1 MTRISMEKTMNET
14 ECKSDEVQRALAD
27 VEQAGVDVRRAVGA
41 LEVAEEKL
49 DRAEHTLEEAEKHKL
64 FKVTVLYNG
73 LEREVEAKP
82 DELVKKLLVD
92 AIAAFQSVTNP
103 HTLSLFTKDGRELD
117 DNQTVREAKVIPCE
131 TLLLRPGA
139 VKGGA

>member
-1 MTRISMEKTMNET
+1 MVGEVKCEN
-14 ECKSDEVQRALAD
+14 DEAQRALAD
-27 VEQAGVDVRRAVGA
+27 VEQAGADVRRAAGA

-49 DRAEHTLEEAEKHKL
+49 ERAEHELEEAEKHKP

-82 DELVKKLLVD
+82 EELVKTLLAA
-92 AIAAFQSVTNP
+92 AIAAFPSVTNP
-103 HTLSLFTKDGRELD
+103 HTLSLYTKDGRELD
-117 DNQTVREAKVIPCE
+117 DNQTMRAANVKPCE

-139 VKGGA
+139 VKGGER

>member
-1 MTRISMEKTMNET
+1 MNEP
-14 ECKSDEVQRALAD
+14 ECKSDKVQRALAD
-27 VEQAGVDVRRAVGA
+27 VEQAGADVHRAADA

-49 DRAEHTLEEAEKHKL
+49 DRAEHALEDAEKHEP
-64 FKVTVLYNG
+64 FKVPVLYNG

-82 DELVKKLLVD
+82 DELVKKLLAD
-92 AIAAFQSVTNP
+92 AIAAFPSVTNA

-117 DNQTVREAKVIPCE
+117 DNQTVREAKVEPCE